1 MRSLCCMWMGEVARK
16 QCTRGSL
23 ASFTASQA
31 ISRSLQHE
39 PGQLLFNWAMGAGLQ
54 KEQPCSRVLAVP
66 KTQLDC
72 GESALERCA
81 REATNNWHVASCV
94 HIVANFQGYGT
105 HSLKVSR

>member
-1 MRSLCCMWMGEVARK
+1 MWMGEVARK

-39 PGQLLFNWAMGAGLQ
+39 HGQLLFSWAMQLAMGAGLQ
-54 KEQPCSRVLAVP
+54 KEQPCSHVLAVP

-81 REATNNWHVASCV
+81 REATNYWHVASCV